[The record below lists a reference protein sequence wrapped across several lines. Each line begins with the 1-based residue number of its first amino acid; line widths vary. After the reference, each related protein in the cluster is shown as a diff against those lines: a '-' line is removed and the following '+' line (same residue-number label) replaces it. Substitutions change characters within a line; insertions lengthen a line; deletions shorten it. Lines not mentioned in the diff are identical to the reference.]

1 MSENLIEGLT
11 LLAMG
16 MGFVLTF
23 LCTMII
29 SMTIMSKVVGYL
41 NKIFPVVVE
50 GADKKT
56 PAKTIGDDAAIALA
70 LAIAKIKRKEI

>member
-23 LCTMII
+23 LCIMIVA
-29 SMTIMSKVVGYL
+29 MFIMSNVVGYL
-41 NKIFPVVVE
+41 NKIFP
-50 GADKKT
+50 
-56 PAKTIGDDAAIALA
+56 L
-70 LAIAKIKRKEI
+70 